1 MEKKVIV
8 IAGLDKLFSALALGV
23 MCFIVREI
31 IKDVKKE
38 EKRKW

>member
-23 MCFIVREI
+23 LCFIVREVYR
-31 IKDVKKE
+31 DVKKE
-38 EKRKW
+38 EKRRW